1 MDHDFV
7 GAIAAVLIFGGP
19 VAAFVLMRGM
29 QHRERM
35 EMIRHGMVPT
45 GRGRR
50 DWRPEAPPPP
60 QQQAPPP
67 DARGYYGSGWDEP
80 PQRMLRKAMGLTAI
94 GFALTLGLGFIGFL
108 VDPGRFVPGPWLLG
122 GLIPLFIGLAQVF
135 TAIMAGAR
143 LGPPPVPGGAYS
155 PQFGPRQASQS
166 VPPPPP
172 TFDGPYT
179 YRPDASQQE
188 LARPPTPPERR

>member
-1 MDHDFV
+1 MTMDDHIV
-7 GAIAAVLIFGGP
+7 GALAVVLIFGGP
-19 VAAFVLMRGM
+19 VAAFVIMRGM

-35 EMIRHGMVPT
+35 EMIRHGIVPPP
-45 GRGRR
+45 RGRH
-50 DWRPEAPPPP
+50 DWRPQDPPAPPPS
-60 QQQAPPP
+60 A
-67 DARGYYGSGWDEP
+67 ANSGYYYTGAWDEP
-80 PQRMLRKAMGLTAI
+80 PQRMLRKAMGLTAV

-135 TAIMAGAR
+135 GAIMSGAR
-143 LGPPPVPGGAYS
+143 LGPPPVGTAAPYATT
-155 PQFGPRQASQS
+155 FGPGK
-166 VPPPPP
+166 PPPNMPP
-172 TFDGPYT
+172 PAYDASAYT